1 MSSATRVAVRAT
13 SHRDPAPPP
22 RPAQRRTPLRVR
34 ARQSGT
40 LWWVLPAVALSF
52 LFVLYPVLETFRL
65 SVYEWP
71 GLGPLTFVGL
81 GNFTDLLVNPE
92 FWHSLKNNML
102 FAVLLTGGTIGLGL
116 LFALAIA
123 GRVRF
128 WRTYQFIIFLPHI
141 LPVTVVAILWT
152 NSLDPNYG
160 WLTQLLRPVNPEWSD
175 LLGNPSTAMLVICL
189 VSIWQHA
196 GFPMVMFAGALSS
209 LPAEVIEA
217 GRLDGANAVQMA
229 TRIQLPL
236 IRDVIATVVLLQL
249 IFSFK
254 VFDIVQAMTAGGPGS
269 ATQVLGTLIYRSA
282 YTDGDFGMASAT
294 AVLAS
299 LIITVI
305 SFIYLFFLR
314 PAKMERNG

>member
-1 MSSATRVAVRAT
+1 M
-13 SHRDPAPPP
+13 
-22 RPAQRRTPLRVR
+22 
-34 ARQSGT
+34 RQSGV

-52 LFVLYPVLETFRL
+52 LFVLYPVAETFRL
-65 SVYEWP
+65 SVHEWP
-71 GLGPLTFVGL
+71 GIGPLTFVGL
-81 GNFTDLLVNPE
+81 DNFANLLVNSE
-92 FWHSLKNNML
+92 FWNSLKNNLL
-102 FAVLLTGGTIGLGL
+102 FALLLTGGTIGLGL
-116 LFALAIA
+116 LFALAIS

-128 WRTYQFIIFLPHI
+128 WRAYQFIIFLPHI

-160 WLTQLLRPVNPEWSD
+160 WLTQLLRPINPEWSD
-175 LLGNPSTAMLVICL
+175 LLGNPQTAMIVICL
-189 VSIWQHA
+189 VSIWQHV
-196 GFPMVMFAGALSS
+196 GFPMVMFAGALSG
-209 LPAEVIEA
+209 LPGELLEA
-217 GRLDGANAVQMA
+217 AKLDGANGWQMA

-236 IRDVIATVVLLQL
+236 IKDVIATVVLLQL

-269 ATQVLGTLIYRSA
+269 ATQVLGTMIYRSA
-282 YTDGDFGMASAT
+282 YTEGDFGMASAT

-305 SFIYLFFLR
+305 SFIYLSFLR